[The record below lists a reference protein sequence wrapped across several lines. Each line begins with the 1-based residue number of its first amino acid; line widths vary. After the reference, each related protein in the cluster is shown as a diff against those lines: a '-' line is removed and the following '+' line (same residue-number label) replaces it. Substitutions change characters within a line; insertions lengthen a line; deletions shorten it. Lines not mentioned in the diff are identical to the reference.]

1 MKQTLLAF
9 FAFALVTSGIGSI
22 VSARSVDRTPVVATL
37 TGSKD
42 GIKQIALLA
51 DGRLQVQKTDGQVVQ
66 VKLSTLASDEV
77 IETAKQLANVTLT
90 ESGGASFTCAG
101 MPPASL
107 ARLSVAGYDEEKDE
121 FEGAARLILSSQ
133 HCSVRN
139 KVQPEHEF
147 NEQAAKELR
156 AQLLILGYS
165 TLK

>member
-1 MKQTLLAF
+1 MKHTLLALV
-9 FAFALVTSGIGSI
+9 AFALVTSGIGSI
-22 VSARSVDRTPVVATL
+22 ASARSVDRTPVVATL

-42 GIKQIALLA
+42 GIKLIALLA
-51 DGRLQVQKTDGQVVQ
+51 DGRLQVQKTDGKVVQ
-66 VKLSTLASDEV
+66 VKLSTLAADEL
-77 IETAKQLANVTLT
+77 IETSKQLANVTLT
-90 ESGGASFTCAG
+90 ESAGASFACTA

-107 ARLSVAGYDEEKDE
+107 ARLAVAPYDETKDV
-121 FEGAARLILSSQ
+121 FEGTARLILSSQ